1 MATTLT
7 TLAAD
12 VAANDLTI
20 KVTSATNFSAGRLV
34 QFGDELA
41 LIDKVTGTV
50 VDLRFRGLNGSVAKA
65 HKALTPITVGDATD
79 FPARSEKR
87 EVAFPREGKNVVT
100 YGADATIA
108 VPSRDAL
115 ILLRKAT
122 AGAYTLPAPSALQDG
137 LTLIIN
143 ADTAAAH
150 VVTATTLI
158 EDGVTGGAKTT
169 ATFAAFVGASMT
181 LVAVRGKWH
190 TVSLK
195 AVTIT

>member
-1 MATTLT
+1 
-7 TLAAD
+7 
-12 VAANDLTI
+12 
-20 KVTSATNFSAGRLV
+20 
-34 QFGDELA
+34 
-41 LIDKVTGTV
+41 
-50 VDLRFRGLNGSVAKA
+50 
-65 HKALTPITVGDATD
+65 
-79 FPARSEKR
+79 
-87 EVAFPREGKNVVT
+87 VAFPREGKNVVT

-137 LTLIIN
+137 LTLTIN